1 MGDWWELF
9 FDRFFHFEGGG
20 KLPMCFLKEWSLC
33 INLRVAFTA
42 FYFLCVEDGRRSE
55 KEGGRKERV
64 QEDLAN
70 KVVTKGLFFS
80 FLFISH
86 LTTFQTLI

>member
-1 MGDWWELF
+1 
-9 FDRFFHFEGGG
+9 
-20 KLPMCFLKEWSLC
+20 MCFLKEWSLC

-42 FYFLCVEDGRRSE
+42 FYFLCVEEGRRSE
-55 KEGGRKERV
+55 KEGREERV

-80 FLFISH
+80 FHFSPNYFSDFDMNCFISS
-86 LTTFQTLI
+86 LPVFV

>member
-1 MGDWWELF
+1 
-9 FDRFFHFEGGG
+9 
-20 KLPMCFLKEWSLC
+20 MCFLKEWSLS

-42 FYFLCVEDGRRSE
+42 FYFLCVENGRRRSG
-55 KEGGRKERV
+55 KEEGREERA

-70 KVVTKGLFFS
+70 KVVTREGPFLFF
-80 FLFISH
+80 SH